1 MKHRKQ
7 NIPITSRVVQDISPF
22 TKRIKPRRWSLFSTW
37 QIWEKMK
44 FEVFSYFLRIYDSG
58 WHRLDDCITWLC
70 RKSFIKMTVQ
80 HLDYWISE
88 QLLPNLARTF
98 EFFTPDAIH
107 PSSQHFMC
115 RVVWFLVHES
125 YKTQI
130 LDVSNSAG
138 KRRINSAGSMQ
149 SSWKAFQRKIPM
161 VYGRAVGAASSTIGQ
176 KCLGLKQFERLRPT
190 QLPSSG
196 FCKVKIN

>member
-1 MKHRKQ
+1 MKLIFYMADLGKKWNLMSFHIFSGSLIVVDIVWMIASPGCVGSPSSRWQSNTWIIGFQ
-7 NIPITSRVVQDISPF
+7 NN
-22 TKRIKPRRWSLFSTW
+22 FS
-37 QIWEKMK
+37 
-44 FEVFSYFLRIYDSG
+44 
-58 WHRLDDCITWLC
+58 
-70 RKSFIKMTVQ
+70 
-80 HLDYWISE
+80 
-88 QLLPNLARTF
+88 PNLARTF

-161 VYGRAVGAASSTIGQ
+161 VYGHALGAASSTIGQ
-176 KCLGLKQFERLRPT
+176 KCLGLKQFERLRCAASKLWFL
-190 QLPSSG
+190 QGQWWIWILWW
-196 FCKVKIN
+196 